1 MKETHIHGGVTK
13 HPDVATVGIRQDRLG
28 TEFRPD
34 AAQTTNDLAV
44 GFFPGYAPEDTV
56 AVRALRRCPPQGME
70 NPVGR
75 IDTVKVFR
83 NFRAQE
89 TASYGMLGIALDP
102 GGAPVLHR
110 DEHGASVGAIV
121 RTRGVDHLLA

>member
-13 HPDVATVGIRQDRLG
+13 HPDIAAVGIRQDRFG
-28 TEFRPD
+28 PEFRPD
-34 AAQTTNDLAV
+34 AAQTTNDLVV

-56 AVRALRRCPPQGME
+56 AVNALRRRPPHGIE

-89 TASYGMLGIALDP
+89 TASYGRLGIALDP
-102 GGAPVLHR
+102 GGTSVLHP
-110 DEHGASVGAIV
+110 DEHGASDG
-121 RTRGVDHLLA
+121 